1 MVEHP
6 DGGLVDALGG
16 SVTVES
22 TAGVGAAVTVRLP
35 AWD

>member
-6 DGGLVDALGG
+6 DGGLVGALGG
-16 SVTVES
+16 SVSVEG
-22 TAGVGAAVTVRLP
+22 TAGGVAVTVRLA